1 MALIVLPAAQAGE
14 ASDTKPE
21 DVTVMAPFM
30 VNAAPAE
37 EFGFRVVQQS
47 TVGLTGWDTQ
57 IFVSRVFPN
66 TAAARAGLRPGD
78 QILRTDGKTANFSMF
93 SLSKWSKLLERKATD
108 AASDK
113 TVTWALE
120 VRAPDSKTSHTVKLT
135 VPSPEPHWGAMT
147 WHRPTDREA
156 ASVVEPGPL
165 AELARQVL
173 ANGIWTWQMRIPLA
187 ERNRARP
194 DWVPNPAST
203 LGYDWTLTTRDGGN
217 HTIFVTRDR
226 GRTVIILE
234 RTHAGLPPIIFT
246 GGGKHDFIFFT
257 TPSGALQETQVLEQS
272 SPNPINPSLSLEQ
285 ERAEF
290 EKEVAFW
297 LNDVGRVTGRWPFEV
312 SNPALKVVAAGGSTT
327 ASLGTVG
334 LPVEGPVKAG
344 PNLAKPPDSFLKL
357 ARATDAQRAL
367 FTDALGKLGAD
378 EERWAYTETSR
389 GLDDKH
395 VSIVRFDPSKSGDAR
410 ATLLKIDGKSPT
422 PAAVAKWRDEG
433 RDAPATLSELPPIRD
448 LIDLDDVRV
457 YAEETTAV
465 VFELPL
471 RSDNKEFPA
480 DKFQALFRVNK
491 TTRGFEDF
499 SVKLRESFRVAGV
512 MKVTDAGMEARFQS
526 LDPAQAPQPVLLK
539 AGGAVRVL
547 LVRYGRSFE
556 ATREDFK
563 PVEPAP

>member
-1 MALIVLPAAQAGE
+1 MAPAALPPVLAAE
-14 ASDTKPE
+14 APDTEPE
-21 DVTVMAPFM
+21 DVTVMAPFT
-30 VNAAPAE
+30 VNAAPPE
-37 EFGFRVVQQS
+37 DFGFRIIRAGS
-47 TVGLTGWDTQ
+47 LTLPYPAVPVFEV
-57 IFVSRVFPN
+57 IISRVFPN

-78 QILRTDGKTANFSMF
+78 HILRTDGKTANFSMF
-93 SLSKWSKLLERKATD
+93 SLSKWRKLQEKKASE

-113 TVTWALE
+113 TATWTLE
-120 VRAPDSKTSHTVKLT
+120 VQSPGSKTSHTVTLT
-135 VPSPEPHWGAMT
+135 VPSPGPHWGAMP
-147 WHRPTDREA
+147 WQPPQDREA
-156 ASVVEPGPL
+156 AIVPEPGPL
-165 AELARQVL
+165 AQLARQVL
-173 ANGIWTWQMRIPLA
+173 ANGIWTWQSRTPLA
-187 ERNRARP
+187 EQNRARP
-194 DWVPNPAST
+194 DWRPGAGST
-203 LGYDWTLTTRDGGN
+203 LGYDWTLTTRDGTN
-217 HTIFVTRDR
+217 HTIFVTRGR

-234 RTHAGLPPIIFT
+234 RSDGQGYHTT
-246 GGGKHDFIFFT
+246 FFT
-257 TPSGALQETQVLEQS
+257 DPSGALQETQVEQK
-272 SPNPINPSLSLEQ
+272 NLTSLPLKQ
-285 ERAEF
+285 ERTEF

-297 LNDVGRVTGRWPFEV
+297 LKDVGRVTGRWPFEV
-312 SNPALKVVAAGGSTT
+312 SNPELTALSATGRAKAE
-327 ASLGTVG
+327 SLATVG
-334 LPVEGPVKAG
+334 LPVEGPVKAAQ
-344 PNLAKPPDSFLKL
+344 NLAKPPDSFLKL
-357 ARATDAQRAL
+357 GKATDAQRAM
-367 FTDALGKLGAD
+367 FAEALGKLGAD
-378 EERWAYTETSR
+378 EDRWAYTETSR

-395 VSIVRFDPSKSGDAR
+395 VSVVRFDPSKTGDER
-410 ATLLKIDGKSPT
+410 ATLLKIDGKPPT

-457 YAEETTAV
+457 YAEETAAV

-512 MKVTDAGMEARFQS
+512 VKVTDAGMEARFQS
-526 LDPAQAPQPVLLK
+526 LDPAQAPQPVLFK